1 MIRELSALLF
11 LGVSGISDVRR
22 KSIPAYL
29 PILGVIIA
37 LIIEFYASDLKLKE
51 LLISLTPGIGFLI
64 ISFATSEKLGLGDG
78 LTIISL
84 GLLCGVW
91 DTLTTLIY
99 ASLSS
104 GVVALFLI
112 AFKKKNR
119 NYAMPYLPFLLC
131 GLVLT
136 FLIKR
141 T

>member
-22 KSIPAYL
+22 KSIPVYL

-91 DTLTTLIY
+91 DTLTTLMY

-112 AFKKKNR
+112 VFKKKNK

>member
-22 KSIPAYL
+22 KSIPVYL

-64 ISFATSEKLGLGDG
+64 ISFSTSEKLGLGDG